1 MKAEANHHGPLG
13 APTSRVDGRDKVTGR
28 ARYAGEFH
36 PEGMVYGVAVPSPVA
51 RGRVTSIDAREALAR
66 PEVLQVFTHE
76 NAPKGAPND
85 EAWRDD
91 VAPMGSPFRPL
102 HGPEIRF
109 AGQPVALVV
118 ATSFEAAR
126 SAAMAVRVHCAAS
139 AAETDLTAQR
149 DAARPPAPGKM
160 GFQPPPKPRG
170 DYATGIRKA
179 AVTIDAT
186 YTQPCMHHNPME
198 PHATTVEVQADGR
211 LVIHDK
217 TQGVANTAKYV
228 QKVFG
233 LPPERVRVV
242 TPFVGGG
249 FGSGLR
255 PQYQTWL
262 AVMAALA
269 LGRSVRVVLTRQQM
283 FTIGYRPETRQRV
296 VLGADAD
303 GRLTA
308 MCQDA
313 VAVTSRFEDYCEVV
327 VNWSSV
333 LYDAPNTRF
342 GYALVPLDLYTPIDA
357 RAPGAATGMWAIESA
372 MDELAFAVGVDPVE
386 LRLRNYTERDPDHER
401 PFSSK
406 ALRSCY
412 RLGAERFGWS
422 GRDPKPGSMRRA
434 DKRIGWG
441 MATGIWETM
450 QQPSSARARLTADG
464 RLHVESATSEIGP
477 GTYTVM
483 SQIAA
488 EALGLA
494 VEDVRFELGD
504 TALPDA
510 VIQGGSMTVASV
522 GPAVR
527 GAARAIGAQLFEH
540 AQQMPRSPFADA
552 KFADVV
558 FADRTLRLRDKPEVS
573 VAIHEVMRHAGL
585 DRLDGAHDN
594 EPDDS
599 KQKHYTRNAHSAVFV
614 EVEVDDAVRMLR
626 VSRVVIAAAAGRI
639 LNPKTARSQVI
650 GGAVWGIGHA
660 LHEKSVLDHRY
671 GRFVNHD
678 FAEYHVPVNA
688 DVGEI
693 EVVFVDEHD
702 DIVNDLGAKGIGELG
717 VVGVAAAI
725 ANAIHHAT
733 GKRVRDLPIELDR
746 LL

>member
-1 MKAEANHHGPLG
+1 MKPDANQQGPLG
-13 APTSRVDGRDKVTGR
+13 APTRRVDGRDKVTGR
-28 ARYAGEFH
+28 ARYAGEFQ

-118 ATSFEAAR
+118 ATTFEAAR

-139 AAETDLTAQR
+139 TAQTDR
-149 DAARPPAPGKM
+149 AAHDDAARPPAPGKM
-160 GFQPPPKPRG
+160 GFQSPPKPRG

-179 AVTIDAT
+179 AVTVDAT

-211 LVIHDK
+211 LLIHDK

-228 QKVFG
+228 QQVFG

-255 PQYQTWL
+255 PQYQTAL

-303 GRLTA
+303 GRLVA
-308 MCQDA
+308 LYHDA

-342 GYALVPLDLYTPIDA
+342 GYGLVPLDLYTPIDA

-372 MDELAFAVGVDPVE
+372 MDELAAAVGVDPVE
-386 LRLRNYTERDPDHER
+386 LRLCNYTERDPDHER

-422 GRDPKPGSMRRA
+422 GRDPKPGSMRRG

-441 MATGIWETM
+441 MATGIWETS
-450 QQPSSARARLTADG
+450 QQASSARARLTGDG
-464 RLHVESATSEIGP
+464 RLYVGSATSEIGP

-483 SQIAA
+483 TQIAA

-510 VIQGGSMTVASV
+510 VIEGGSMTVASV

-527 GAARAIGAQLFEH
+527 GAVRAIGAQLFEH
-540 AQQMPRSPFADA
+540 AQKMPRSPFADA
-552 KFADVV
+552 KLADVV
-558 FADRTLRLRDKPEVS
+558 FADRALRLRDRPEVS

-614 EVEVDDAVRMLR
+614 EVEVDDAVRMVR

-639 LNPKTARSQVI
+639 LNPTTARSQVI

-678 FAEYHVPVNA
+678 LAEYHVPVNA

-717 VVGVAAAI
+717 IVGVAAAI

-733 GKRVRDLPIELDR
+733 GKRVRDLPIELDS